1 MFSAWDFDSWIISIG
16 IVLLVLSLLAGLS
29 ALTSALVFWIWGE
42 ERADATIPRTRRT
55 SKDRPIHKTV

>member
-1 MFSAWDFDSWIISIG
+1 MFSAWDFDSWILSVG

-42 ERADATIPRTRRT
+42 ERDDAASPCTRRR
-55 SKDRPIHKTV
+55 SKDRPIHKTA